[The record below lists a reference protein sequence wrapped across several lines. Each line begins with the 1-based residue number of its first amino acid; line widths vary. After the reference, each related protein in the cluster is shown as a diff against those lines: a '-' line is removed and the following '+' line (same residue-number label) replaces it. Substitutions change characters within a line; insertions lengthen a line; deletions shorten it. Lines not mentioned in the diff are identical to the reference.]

1 MKIELVKHQIDYIFF
16 FVLSFGC
23 HNISPNI
30 SFFSH
35 LHNLFYRVR
44 KAADKDYALG
54 ITNVGLYYAHG
65 LGGLKKDEKTALEW
79 LKRAVDKNHNQAMY
93 ALAQYY
99 EYGFGG
105 LRVDYKQAKYWYQK
119 ALDNGY
125 TDAKKDLKALERK
138 GY

>member
-1 MKIELVKHQIDYIFF
+1 M
-16 FVLSFGC
+16 
-23 HNISPNI
+23 
-30 SFFSH
+30 
-35 LHNLFYRVR
+35 
-44 KAADKDYALG
+44 
-54 ITNVGLYYAHG
+54 
-65 LGGLKKDEKTALEW
+65 KKDEKTALEW